1 MYPDPVMYILSAAFV
16 YFYPLKISKYL
27 ISNLIAW
34 LKQSNRV
41 RGQFGKLPAHFHLV
55 CKIISWSTHCFQL
68 QLLRCVTLVTVSL
81 LLLHIVG
88 RVQTA
93 GLMSSSYLIGHLKS
107 FEVIIIQWCIRALQK
122 FRICISKAILPR
134 LQPRVWIFSHYF
146 CVLVGLITEQP
157 GSLWAVG

>member
-1 MYPDPVMYILSAAFV
+1 MYILSVAFV

-27 ISNLIAW
+27 ISNQIAW

-55 CKIISWSTHCFQL
+55 CKIIPWSTHCFQQ
-68 QLLRCVTLVTVSL
+68 QLLWCVTLQIWSPLSL

-88 RVQTA
+88 LVQTV

-107 FEVIIIQWCIRALQK
+107 FEVIIIPWCIRCPHK
-122 FRICISKAILPR
+122 FRICISTDILPR
-134 LQPRVWIFSHYF
+134 LQPRVWISSHYTLY
-146 CVLVGLITEQP
+146 CVLMGLMTEQP
-157 GSLWAVG
+157 GSLGG